1 MRKLIEWM
9 VERVEKDRVKV
20 EEFGVEVEELRY
32 QVRVLEGVVK
42 ELRKSLEVALGERE
56 DS

>member
-1 MRKLIEWM
+1 MRRLIEWM
-9 VERVEKDRVKV
+9 VERVKRDRVRV

>member
-1 MRKLIEWM
+1 MRKLVEWM
-9 VERVEKDRVKV
+9 VERVERDRVKV

>member
-1 MRKLIEWM
+1 MRKLVEWM
-9 VERVEKDRVKV
+9 VERVERDRVKV

-32 QVRVLEGVVK
+32 QVRVLERVVK